1 MPTSIRPRTGETS
14 RASVGA
20 GTSTTARYQPFRATL
35 AVGRAWAFSLEGR
48 VKRRILRDR
57 DDAKRV
63 AAFAPSCTLTWRS
76 KVPKSLVKFPRAARI
91 LVGMS
96 SLLALVV
103 GSGAGIKW
111 GF

>member
-1 MPTSIRPRTGETS
+1 
-14 RASVGA
+14 
-20 GTSTTARYQPFRATL
+20 
-35 AVGRAWAFSLEGR
+35 
-48 VKRRILRDR
+48 
-57 DDAKRV
+57 
-63 AAFAPSCTLTWRS
+63 
-76 KVPKSLVKFPRAARI
+76 VPKSLVKFPRAARI